1 MYALIKTGSK
11 QYKVQV
17 GDEIK
22 VEKLRAEVGEK
33 VEIETVLAVSDESG
47 LKVGKPFVEGAKV
60 VASVLE
66 QGKNKKVIIFKYL
79 PKKDHRKKKGHRQ
92 PFTALKIEEILV

>member
-1 MYALIKTGSK
+1 MYALVKTGSK

-17 GDEIK
+17 GDEVK
-22 VEKLRAEVGEK
+22 VEKLYAEVGDK
-33 VEIETVLAVSDESG
+33 VELDTVLAVSDESG
-47 LKVGKPFVEGAKV
+47 LKVGRPLVEGAKV

-66 QGKNKKVIIFKYL
+66 QGKAKKVVIFKYL

-92 PFTALKIEEILV
+92 PYTKLKIEEILV